1 MPRYFPAKEI
11 QKGLW
16 IGSKG
21 DAENPDF
28 YTKHTIGLQVNCT
41 NSVPFIGLNQVDEYR
56 VPVDDD
62 TSNNTIMYSH
72 FPVVVRAIDSVL
84 QRGRGVL
91 VHCHAGM
98 QRSATVV
105 AAYLMYKYGISA
117 DDAIRAIQGRKSETF
132 WPTPTFD
139 KALRRY
145 DQTTLK

>member
-11 QKGLW
+11 QTGLW

-28 YTKHTIGLQVNCT
+28 YTKHHISFQVNCT
-41 NSVPFIGLNQVDEYR
+41 NSVPLINMNSVDTYR

-62 TSNNTIMYSH
+62 QTNNAIMLSH
-72 FPVVVRAIDSVL
+72 FPIIVRAIDSVL
-84 QRGRGVL
+84 QRGQGVL

-117 DDAIRAIQGRKSETF
+117 DDAIQAIKGRKNETF

-139 KALRRY
+139 KALRTYETSKR
-145 DQTTLK
+145 